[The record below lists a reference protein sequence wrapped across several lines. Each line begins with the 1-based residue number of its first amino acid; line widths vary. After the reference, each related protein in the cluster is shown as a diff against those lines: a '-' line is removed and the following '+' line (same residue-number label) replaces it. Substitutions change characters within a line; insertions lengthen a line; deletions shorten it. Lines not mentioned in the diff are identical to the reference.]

1 MKTLLLIDANS
12 LLHRAY
18 HALPPLTARDGS
30 PAGALYGVAKIMNKI
45 LREEKPEYV
54 AACFDRP
61 EPTFRDE
68 EFAEYKAQRPE
79 TDGELITQ
87 LIASHDLFRAL
98 GVRVFDQAGFEADD
112 CIATLANRFAAT
124 EDLQTVI
131 LTGDRDTLQLVRDD
145 RVVVRAPKKGI
156 SETKI
161 YDENTIREEYGL
173 SPQQIVDYKALS
185 GDPSDNIRGVP
196 GVGPKT
202 AIALISK
209 YGSVEK
215 ILAHPEDP
223 ATAKVASQRAAAEQS
238 KRLVTLRDDAPL
250 AADSLEDLAVR
261 EDDLDRE
268 AYFSQLGFKSLTAGG
283 AGSGDNVKKAV
294 PQGPPQGTMF

>member
-98 GVRVFDQAGFEADD
+98 GVRVFDQAGFESDD

>member
-209 YGSVEK
+209 YGSMEK

-294 PQGPPQGTMF
+294 PQDPPQGTMF